1 MRFKGKIPN
10 ITNLGTTTALTAV
23 ENKIPN
29 ASNLVKKNW
38 LQQANSAS
46 TNYISNFIKKTDF
59 DNKLKNFKLN
69 KNELNKLSKKVQTV
83 STKESTKDLINKFRK
98 YIKYF
103 SGTIFISL
111 FLELK
116 WVHLCM
122 LIIREKIS

>member
-59 DNKLKNFKLN
+59 DNKLKDFKLN

-116 WVHLCM
+116 WVHFCM

>member
-59 DNKLKNFKLN
+59 DNKLKDFKLN

-83 STKESTKDLINKFRK
+83 SIKESTKDLINKFRK